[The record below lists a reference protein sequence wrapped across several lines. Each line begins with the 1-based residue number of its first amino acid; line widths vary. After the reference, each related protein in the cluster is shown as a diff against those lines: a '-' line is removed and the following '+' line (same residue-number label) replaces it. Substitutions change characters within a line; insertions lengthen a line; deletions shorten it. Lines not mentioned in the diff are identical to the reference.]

1 MYNFL
6 SVKDVEDVE
15 VLAQKAIQ
23 LKQNRFAYQELGRNK
38 TMVLIFLNSS
48 LRTRL
53 STQKAA
59 QNLGMNPIVLNLTQ
73 DSWQM
78 EFDDGVIMNSDKAE
92 HIKEGAAVI

>member
-59 QNLGMNPIVLNLTQ
+59 QNLGMNPIVLNLT
-73 DSWQM
+73 
-78 EFDDGVIMNSDKAE
+78 
-92 HIKEGAAVI
+92 